1 MMMNALSVQLVAL
14 LQGGV
19 TMQYERFVLPE
30 RRVSFATSMGMRLS
44 GGNDYDVI
52 ESGYGCEGRF
62 WFLPGKGMTGPFMSL
77 RFDTGL
83 TRVADAGDGR
93 VLGTSMRFAE
103 SFNTGVRFL
112 FFDHLEV
119 TASVGLGIRTDVDPR
134 GRLSPWTRAELL
146 RFGVTFG
153 ALF

>member
-1 MMMNALSVQLVAL
+1 MCSKKCAKPVRPGSYSSREPVRTTVQYAASPSL
-14 LQGGV
+14 
-19 TMQYERFVLPE
+19 
-30 RRVSFATSMGMRLS
+30 GMRVS

-62 WFLPGKGMTGPFMSL
+62 WFLKGKGMSGPFMSL

-83 TRVADAGDGR
+83 SRVADAGDGR
-93 VLGTSMRFAE
+93 VLGSNMRFGE
-103 SFNTGVRFL
+103 SFNTGVRFV
-112 FFDHLEV
+112 FFDRLEA
-119 TASVGLGIRTDVDPR
+119 TFSVGLGIRTDVDPR

-146 RFGVTFG
+146 RFGLTLG